1 MSYNPPQQP
10 PYPPHG
16 QGQSFQGQGFQQH
29 PQPQYGQQPQ
39 HQYPQSGGYMP
50 SPGAPQQQY
59 PPAQSGG
66 YVQGP
71 GAPQQ
76 QYPPPQPGGYNPNPS
91 APQQQYP
98 PPQPSGYVHGPGAP
112 QQQHPPPQPGGYNPN
127 LNAPQQGYHQPQHV
141 PYGQQPYAPQGQY
154 PQSGPNLGAHAYAP
168 PPMPASNAPGHAPQ
182 YAHPQQPQ
190 LPSLGYDPNAIAMG
204 DYTREADSLRRAMKG
219 FGTDDKTLI
228 MVLAPLDPLQM
239 AAVRAAYSKGHRRDL
254 HKDIESETSGH
265 FEEGLLAIVDGPLQY
280 DANSTREAVK
290 GVGTKEWILNDV
302 LLGRSNADIHAIK
315 TAYEHSFHRSLV
327 QDVKDDLSMKTA
339 DLFTAVLRGNRQ
351 DEHAPI
357 NHQTIESSA
366 RAIHETTAG
375 RVVNDATEICAIFAR
390 SSDAELRAIN
400 HAFQERY
407 HLSLEKHIKECFSGH
422 LEDAL
427 VHILRS
433 ATDPVMRD
441 ACLINSCI
449 GSADELLVSRIVR
462 LHWNRPHMN
471 QVKLAY
477 RHKFGKD
484 LVSRVRS
491 EVEGDCGRLLVA
503 LLG

>member
-10 PYPPHG
+10 LYPPYG
-16 QGQSFQGQGFQQH
+16 QGTQGQPFQAQGFQQQPQSQYGQQPPQQYPAPQAGAYIPSPGAPQQGFQQY

-39 HQYPQSGGYMP
+39 QQYPAPQSGGYIP
-50 SPGAPQQQY
+50 SQ
-59 PPAQSGG
+59 GG
-66 YVQGP
+66 
-71 GAPQQ
+71 
-76 QYPPPQPGGYNPNPS
+76 
-91 APQQQYP
+91 
-98 PPQPSGYVHGPGAP
+98 
-112 QQQHPPPQPGGYNPN
+112 
-127 LNAPQQGYHQPQHV
+127 PQQGYPQPLHT
-141 PYGQQPYAPQGQY
+141 PYGQQPNAVQGHY
-154 PQSGPNLGAHAYAP
+154 PQSMPNQVPNAHATGSMPVSSAP
-168 PPMPASNAPGHAPQ
+168 SYAPQ
-182 YAHPQQPQ
+182 YAHPQQTQ
-190 LPSLGYDPNAIAMG
+190 LPSLGYDPHAVAMG

-254 HKDIESETSGH
+254 HKDIESETTGH
-265 FEEGLLAIVDGPLQY
+265 FEEGLLAIVDGPLRY
-280 DANSTREAVK
+280 DADSAREAVK
-290 GVGTKEWILNDV
+290 GLGTKEWLLNDV

-339 DLFTAVLRGNRQ
+339 DLFTAVLRGARQ
-351 DEHAPI
+351 DEYVPI
-357 NHQTIESSA
+357 NHQNIESSA

-375 RVVNDATEICAIFAR
+375 RVVNDATEVCAIFAR
-390 SSDAELRAIN
+390 SSDAELRAIT

-407 HLSLEKHIKECFSGH
+407 HLSLEKHLKECFSGH

-433 ATDPVMRD
+433 ANDPVMRD

-477 RHKFGKD
+477 RHRFGKD
-484 LVSRVRS
+484 LVSRIRN
-491 EVEGDCGRLLVA
+491 EVDGDCGRLLVA
-503 LLG
+503 LLE